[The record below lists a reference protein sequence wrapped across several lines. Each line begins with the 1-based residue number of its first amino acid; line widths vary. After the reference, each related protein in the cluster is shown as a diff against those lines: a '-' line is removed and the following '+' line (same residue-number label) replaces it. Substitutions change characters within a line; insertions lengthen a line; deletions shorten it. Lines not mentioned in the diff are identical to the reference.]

1 MFLESNINKQ
11 TSFGSV
17 EVICGSMFSGK
28 TEELIRRLKRAEIAQ
43 QSILVFKPEI
53 DVRYDKNSVVSHDK
67 KSIPSTVVSS
77 SKEVLIQVKK
87 HKLLPSMKYNF
98 LIMICPLFVLN

>member
-1 MFLESNINKQ
+1 MNNQLLTFVTNLAECFWNQILSKQVLEVWKLY
-11 TSFGSV
+11 
-17 EVICGSMFSGK
+17 GSMLGK

-67 KSIPSTVVSS
+67 IHPLNSCFFFKRGV
-77 SKEVLIQVKK
+77 IQSEKVRCR
-87 HKLLPSMKYNF
+87 HR
-98 LIMICPLFVLN
+98 